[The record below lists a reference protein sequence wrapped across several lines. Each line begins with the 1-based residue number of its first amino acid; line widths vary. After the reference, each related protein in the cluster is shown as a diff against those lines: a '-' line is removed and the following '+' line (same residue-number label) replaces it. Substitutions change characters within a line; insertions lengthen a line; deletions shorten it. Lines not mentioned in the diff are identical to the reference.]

1 MKSINSRKA
10 LLATLGTVMVS
21 GAMVS
26 TNAQA
31 EANPFGMTELSSGYM
46 QVAEGSCGEGKCG
59 SMKKAKEEGKCGEGM
74 KKAKGEGKC
83 GEGMKKAKGEGKCG
97 EGMKKAKGEGKCGE
111 GMKGKAEKK
120 ATKEGSCGEGK
131 CGGGM

>member
-59 SMKKAKEEGKCGEGM
+59 NMKKAKEEGS
-74 KKAKGEGKC
+74 
-83 GEGMKKAKGEGKCG
+83 
-97 EGMKKAKGEGKCGE
+97 CGE
-111 GMKGKAEKK
+111 GMKGKDKKK
-120 ATKEGSCGEGK
+120 AKGEGSCGEGMKGKDKKKAKGEGSCGEGK

>member
-46 QVAEGSCGEGKCG
+46 QVAEGSCGEG
-59 SMKKAKEEGKCGEGM
+59 MKGKDK
-74 KKAKGEGKC
+74 KKAKGEGS
-83 GEGMKKAKGEGKCG
+83 
-97 EGMKKAKGEGKCGE
+97 CGE
-111 GMKGKAEKK
+111 GMKGKDKKK
-120 ATKEGSCGEGK
+120 AKGEGSCGEGK

>member
-46 QVAEGSCGEGKCG
+46 QVAGDMKK
-59 SMKKAKEEGKCGEGM
+59 SMKEGQC
-74 KKAKGEGKC
+74 
-83 GEGMKKAKGEGKCG
+83 
-97 EGMKKAKGEGKCGE
+97 GEGKCGE
-111 GMKGKAEKK
+111 GMKGKGEKK
-120 ATKEGSCGEGK
+120 AMKEGKCGEGK
-131 CGGGM
+131 CGEGKKGKGEKKAMKEGKCGEGKCGEGMK

>member
-46 QVAEGSCGEGKCG
+46 QVAEGSCGEG
-59 SMKKAKEEGKCGEGM
+59 M

-83 GEGMKKAKGEGKCG
+83 GEGMKKAKSEGKCG
-97 EGMKKAKGEGKCGE
+97 EGMKKAKSEGKCGE

>member
-46 QVAEGSCGEGKCG
+46 QVAEGKCG
-59 SMKKAKEEGKCGEGM
+59 EGKCGEGM
-74 KKAKGEGKC
+74 KKSKGEGKC

-97 EGMKKAKGEGKCGE
+97 EGKCGE
-111 GMKGKAEKK
+111 GMK
-120 ATKEGSCGEGK
+120 
-131 CGGGM
+131 